1 VTTADIKSNVKS
13 LELYSESHP
22 FSLSLRIK
30 TFENESE
37 YKRFIKNVE
46 MSIRKSIEYK
56 LWRNYIIDVLQV
68 NECMITHESVNE
80 VTIDIHHH
88 IPSLYVLVSALVNE
102 KLEKEEEF
110 CTFDIATKA
119 IELHYQNRLGYVTL
133 LKSMHEKFH
142 NGFLKI
148 PINLVRGNYRYFL
161 DHYSKYLDEADLDVI
176 GERLSINEYNC
187 KWSKDNY
194 IVSTGV

>member
-1 VTTADIKSNVKS
+1 MTTTSIKSNVES
-13 LELYSESHP
+13 LELYSDSHP

-46 MSIRKSIEYK
+46 TSVRKSIEYK
-56 LWRNYIIDVLQV
+56 LWRNYVIDVLQV
-68 NECMITHESVNE
+68 NECMITHESINE

-119 IELHYQNRLGYVTL
+119 IELHYQNRLGYITL

-148 PINLVRGNYRYFL
+148 PINLVRGNYQYFL
-161 DHYSKYLDEADLDVI
+161 DHYSKYLDEADLDI
-176 GERLSINEYNC
+176 ISERLSINEHNC
-187 KWSKDNY
+187 KWSRDNY
-194 IVSTGV
+194 IVSVGA

>member
-1 VTTADIKSNVKS
+1 VTTTDIKSNVES
-13 LELYSESHP
+13 LELYSDSHP

-37 YKRFIKNVE
+37 YKRFVKNVE
-46 MSIRKSIEYK
+46 MSVRKSIEYK
-56 LWRNYIIDVLQV
+56 LWRNYVIDVLQV

-119 IELHYQNRLGYVTL
+119 IELHYQNRLGYITL

-148 PINLVRGNYRYFL
+148 PINLVRGNYQYFL

-176 GERLSINEYNC
+176 GERLSINEHNC
-187 KWSKDNY
+187 RWSRDNY
-194 IVSTGV
+194 IVSTGA